1 MQVVHS
7 LSRLPGNVNQ
17 LEHLELGLLDMQVF
31 VEAAALTPLGHNRQV
46 VLGHVPHE
54 QQDVH
59 MPSFAKDSHFIPKGL
74 QLLWCGVN
82 NL

>member
-1 MQVVHS
+1 
-7 LSRLPGNVNQ
+7 
-17 LEHLELGLLDMQVF
+17 MQVF

-59 MPSFAKDSHFIPKGL
+59 MPSFAGE
-74 QLLWCGVN
+74 GR
-82 NL
+82 